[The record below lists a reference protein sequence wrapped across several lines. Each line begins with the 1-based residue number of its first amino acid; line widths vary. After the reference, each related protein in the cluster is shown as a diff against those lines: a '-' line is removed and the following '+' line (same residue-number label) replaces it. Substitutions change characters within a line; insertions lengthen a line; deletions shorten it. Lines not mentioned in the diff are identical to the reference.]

1 MVRRSMLKQ
10 IWIELRLIR
19 SRLDQLEPKPG
30 DEATQ
35 QNVVSVSES
44 ALLALPDHLRQTFL
58 AACKLEQI
66 SASLMADVT
75 CRSRAC
81 ESSNLNQLVRLG
93 YLHKSRV
100 GKTTCFMVNKEKGL
114 VSRV

>member
-1 MVRRSMLKQ
+1 MLQKGWFPRRLVSSNQ
-10 IWIELRLIR
+10 
-19 SRLDQLEPKPG
+19 DTLEPKPG

-100 GKTTCFMVNKEKGL
+100 GKTTCF
-114 VSRV
+114 